1 MLTSKL
7 RFLNLTCKGSGMG
20 GRKTAKSSGL
30 HIGDGLR
37 ENEDKMK
44 GRRQK
49 NVFSTIRLTVRVN
62 APPEAPPAIFWSRYL
77 CHV

>member
-1 MLTSKL
+1 MFTSKL

-44 GRRQK
+44 GRRHK
-49 NVFSTIRLTVRVN
+49 KC
-62 APPEAPPAIFWSRYL
+62 IFYNQAD
-77 CHV
+77 HKG